1 MHITFGQNQIVRKLQ
16 PLFIHPYIYSNYD
29 IKEMYFVTKFFK
41 ICVLETTIS
50 FSNSTYQH
58 STWHNPLPFKSIYFA
73 NNNTYI
79 PPPCAANRAPYQT
92 PYLLAMTPIPTQKTP
107 SLNLPINLST
117 KYVGWH
123 IEIYMVCTPPKPFTT
138 PKRSWWLLW
147 AQNGA
152 HMCYY
157 PLKPLGVGFW
167 CFMIILKNIWRVKLD
182 VELCLGLRLIL
193 CSWLEL

>member
-1 MHITFGQNQIVRKLQ
+1 MILKKCILLPSFLKFVYWRQ
-16 PLFIHPYIYSNYD
+16 PYPSQTQHTNTPHD
-29 IKEMYFVTKFFK
+29 
-41 ICVLETTIS
+41 TTPFPSKAYTSPTTTPIS
-50 FSNSTYQH
+50 
-58 STWHNPLPFKSIYFA
+58 
-73 NNNTYI
+73 

-123 IEIYMVCTPPKPFTT
+123 IEIYMACTPPKPFTT